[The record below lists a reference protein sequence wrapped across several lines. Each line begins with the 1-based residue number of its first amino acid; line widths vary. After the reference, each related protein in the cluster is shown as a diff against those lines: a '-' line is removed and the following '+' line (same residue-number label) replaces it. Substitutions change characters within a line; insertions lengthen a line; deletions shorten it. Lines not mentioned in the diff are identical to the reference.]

1 MPESDDRAT
10 ESRLPSAPISIDSRH
25 RPRYALLVMSEG
37 GTSSLFTLPDDGE
50 VTLGRSDQCTLRL
63 DDPLLS
69 RLHASVRRSGDH
81 FEVIDRGSM
90 NGTWIGPQKLVANTP
105 HALAIGDTI
114 KLGKTNLVV
123 QFAASGTRPRRVWTH
138 GYFEARL
145 EDECARAEQGGRPF
159 AVARVHAAAQSPT
172 AAATAIVE
180 KVLVDILRPVDVL
193 AMYASGE
200 YEALLVETLPPVAH
214 ALAGEIEDRLQREGI
229 VAKVGVACYP
239 HDGRTPEA
247 LVGRA
252 GATPDANDDATGK
265 NVVTTGAL
273 ARLEPLVKKVAAGSI
288 SVLVLGETGVGKEV
302 LARMIHEH
310 SPRASKP
317 LVCLNCAS
325 LSESLLESELFGH
338 EKGAFTGAIAAKQGL
353 LESAAGGTAFLDEVG
368 EMPLSLQAKLLRV
381 IEQREVLR
389 VGALTPRP
397 IDVRFVAATNRDLQ
411 REIAHGRFR
420 QDLYFRL
427 NGFSI
432 VIPPLRERTEE
443 IEPLAKHF
451 VAVACKQT
459 GRRPLGIAADAIELL
474 RSYEWPGNIREL
486 RNVIDRAVLL
496 CSGGMICGEHVAREQ
511 MGRMV
516 APSDPAGAMEPQYGS
531 FQPPVFAAKGLG
543 HDARERGRMTV
554 PPGDA
559 MPSVEDLTLPRAA
572 LQGAV
577 LPGAGGP
584 GGAAGEAERAR
595 IVAALEKC
603 AWNQTQAA
611 KLLGIS
617 RQTLVTRLETYN
629 LPRPRKRV

>member
-1 MPESDDRAT
+1 
-10 ESRLPSAPISIDSRH
+10 
-25 RPRYALLVMSEG
+25 MSERA
-37 GTSSLFTLPDDGE
+37 TSSLFTLPDDGE

-81 FEVIDRGSM
+81 YEVIDKGSM
-90 NGTWIGPQKLVANTP
+90 NGTWVGPQKLVANTP

-159 AVARVHAAAQSPT
+159 AVARVHAAPKSPV
-172 AAATAIVE
+172 ATVE
-180 KVLVDILRPVDVL
+180 KVLVEILRPVDVL
-193 AMYASGE
+193 AMYADEE

-252 GATPDANDDATGK
+252 GTTSDDDAGAK
-265 NVVTTGAL
+265 DVVTTGAL
-273 ARLEPLVKKVAAGSI
+273 ARLEPLVKKVAAGNI

-302 LARMIHEH
+302 LARMIHDQ
-310 SPRASKP
+310 SPRANKP

-459 GRRPLGIAADAIELL
+459 GRRQLGIGADAIELL

-496 CSGGMICGEHVAREQ
+496 CSGGMIRGEHVAREQ

-516 APSDPAGAMEPQYGS
+516 APSDAPGKMEPKYGS
-531 FQPPVFAAKGLG
+531 FQPPTFAAKEQGER
-543 HDARERGRMTV
+543 ARVTV
-554 PPGDA
+554 PPPDA
-559 MPSVEDLTLPRAA
+559 MPPLEDVTLPRSA
-572 LQGAV
+572 LQAAV
-577 LPGAGGP
+577 LPGP
-584 GGAAGEAERAR
+584 GGAAAETERAR

-611 KLLGIS
+611 KLLGVS

>member
-1 MPESDDRAT
+1 
-10 ESRLPSAPISIDSRH
+10 
-25 RPRYALLVMSEG
+25 MSERA
-37 GTSSLFTLPDDGE
+37 TSSLFTLPDEGE

-69 RLHASVRRSGDH
+69 RLHATVRRSGDH
-81 FEVIDRGSM
+81 YEVVDKGSM
-90 NGTWIGPQKLVANTP
+90 NGTWVGPQRLAPNTP
-105 HALAIGDTI
+105 HPLAIGDNI

-159 AVARVHAAAQSPT
+159 AVARVHAAPKSPM
-172 AAATAIVE
+172 ATVE
-180 KVLVDILRPVDVL
+180 KTLVEILRPVDVL
-193 AMYASGE
+193 AMYAGEE

-214 ALAGEIEDRLQREGI
+214 ALAGEIEERLHREGV
-229 VAKVGVACYP
+229 VAKVGIACYP

-252 GATPDANDDATGK
+252 GAPADASDDASAKG
-265 NVVTTGAL
+265 VVTTGAL
-273 ARLEPLVKKVAAGSI
+273 ARLEPLVKKVAAGNI

-302 LARMIHEH
+302 LARMIHDQ
-310 SPRASKP
+310 SPRANKP

-451 VAVACKQT
+451 VAAACKQT
-459 GRRPLGIAADAIELL
+459 GRRQLGIGADAIEAL

-486 RNVIDRAVLL
+486 KNVIDRAVLL
-496 CSGGMICGEHVAREQ
+496 CSGGMIRGEHVAREQ

-516 APSDPAGAMEPQYGS
+516 APAPSEPPVEPKYGS
-531 FQPPVFAAKGLG
+531 FQPPLVSSKE
-543 HDARERGRMTV
+543 DSQRGRVTV
-554 PPGDA
+554 PPEA
-559 MPSVEDLTLPRAA
+559 MQTTEEVTIPRS
-572 LQGAV
+572 LV
-577 LPGAGGP
+577 PGGP
-584 GGAAGEAERAR
+584 RVPAISPAAGPESERDR

-617 RQTLVTRLETYN
+617 RQTLVTRLEMYN
-629 LPRPRKRV
+629 LPRPRKKV

>member
-1 MPESDDRAT
+1 
-10 ESRLPSAPISIDSRH
+10 
-25 RPRYALLVMSEG
+25 MSEG
-37 GTSSLFTLPDDGE
+37 STSSLFTLPDEGE

-69 RLHASVRRSGDH
+69 RLHASVRRTGDH
-81 FEVIDRGSM
+81 FEVIDKGSM
-90 NGTWIGPQKLVANTP
+90 NGTWVGPQKLVANTP
-105 HALAIGDTI
+105 HSLSIGDTI

-159 AVARVHAAAQSPT
+159 AVARVHAAPKSPM
-172 AAATAIVE
+172 ATVE
-180 KVLVDILRPVDVL
+180 KVLVEILRPVDVL
-193 AMYASGE
+193 AMYADEE

-252 GATPDANDDATGK
+252 GATDASEALGAKD
-265 NVVTTGAL
+265 VVTTGAL

-302 LARMIHEH
+302 LARMIHDH
-310 SPRASKP
+310 SPRANKP

-338 EKGAFTGAIAAKQGL
+338 EKGAFTGAIATKQGL

-451 VAVACKQT
+451 VAIACKQT
-459 GRRPLGIAADAIELL
+459 GRRPLGIGADAIELL

-496 CSGGMICGEHVAREQ
+496 CSGGMICREHVAREQ

-516 APSDPAGAMEPQYGS
+516 APSDPPGKMEPKYGS
-531 FQPPVFAAKGLG
+531 FQPPIVASKDRG
-543 HDARERGRMTV
+543 ERGRVTV
-554 PPGDA
+554 PPPDS
-559 MPSVEDLTLPRAA
+559 MPFVEDVTLPRAA
-572 LQGAV
+572 LQAAV
-577 LPGAGGP
+577 LPGP
-584 GGAAGEAERAR
+584 GGAAAEAERAR

-611 KLLGIS
+611 KLLGVS